1 MTSSMFLPLEIHSS
15 SHSYSVHLGAGLM
28 QQSGLFLR
36 QSGFAQRATTCA
48 VISDETVAALYA
60 PRMQN
65 SLRAAGFDAPLFV
78 APPGEQ
84 SKSLAEIERLAN
96 LLANA
101 GLDRHAFL
109 IALGGGVVGDLTGF
123 LAAVYYRGIPYIQVP
138 TTIVSQ
144 VDSAIGGKTGVNLT
158 AGKNLL
164 GAFHPPSL
172 VLADIETLGSLPA
185 REFNEGMAEAIKHA
199 IICDQHLLTSL
210 LALDRND
217 TQALGAVIH
226 RNLEIKAKIVARDEF
241 ERGGERALLNFGHT
255 IGHGIEQAA
264 GYGRLLHGEAISL
277 GMVAAARLSV
287 RRAGLPMSHYAE
299 IIAALH
305 HFHLPVTLPED
316 VSTSAVLESMGKDK
330 KFESGSIRFVLTPML
345 GKAFLSDRGFITRGD
360 LQRETDDLRFPDA
373 KWIAG
378 LVI

>member
-1 MTSSMFLPLEIHSS
+1 MRRCLSFRPASNQSPLPKSSGWPT
-15 SHSYSVHLGAGLM
+15 YS
-28 QQSGLFLR
+28 
-36 QSGFAQRATTCA
+36 
-48 VISDETVAALYA
+48 
-60 PRMQN
+60 RMPVWI
-65 SLRAAGFDAPLFV
+65 GT
-78 APPGEQ
+78 
-84 SKSLAEIERLAN
+84 
-96 LLANA
+96 
-101 GLDRHAFL
+101 AFL

-345 GKAFLSDRGFITRGD
+345 GKAFLSDRGSITRGD
-360 LQRETDDLRFPDA
+360 LQRETDDLRFPGCEVDCRA
-373 KWIAG
+373 CDLIRQSIP
-378 LVI
+378 LVSSSAQVNIPRWDLGT